1 MENEIHLEH
10 VSPPRPVGSSEFLSL
25 DESSAVCGDTAAG
38 KTLLQLIQKFGA
50 VKNQMFGR
58 AMVRRVELVLY
69 RVDLNWE
76 GDVALHW

>member
-38 KTLLQLIQKFGA
+38 KTLIQLIQKFGA
-50 VKNQMFGR
+50 VKNQWQGNGEKG
-58 AMVRRVELVLY
+58 VLVLY

>member
-25 DESSAVCGDTAAG
+25 DESSAVCAAG

-58 AMVRRVELVLY
+58 AMARRVLLVLY
-69 RVDLNWE
+69 RVDLNRE
-76 GDVALHW
+76 GDVALNC